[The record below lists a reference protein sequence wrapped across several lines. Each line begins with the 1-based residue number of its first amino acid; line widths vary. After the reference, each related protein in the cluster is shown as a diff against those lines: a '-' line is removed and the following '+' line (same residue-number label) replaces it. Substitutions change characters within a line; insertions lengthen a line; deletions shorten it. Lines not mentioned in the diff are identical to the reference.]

1 MFALGL
7 LLALFLLFHL
17 PGVRRL
23 PPLASRR
30 DKAAAAMAGLFFFT
44 GTDHFLNSGRYVPM
58 IPPMLPAPLAL
69 VYISGLFELLGATGL
84 LVRRY
89 RRWAGLGLAA
99 LLVAVFPA
107 NIYVAVSGG
116 SIEGTTSNP
125 VYYWVRLLFQ
135 PVFIAWAIWVSR
147 PEAEGR

>member
-1 MFALGL
+1 MLALGIL
-7 LLALFLLFHL
+7 LGLFLLFHL
-17 PGVRRL
+17 PGIRRL

-44 GTDHFLNSGRYVPM
+44 GADHFLTPGRYVPM

-69 VYISGLFELLGATGL
+69 VYVSGFFELAGAAGL
-84 LVRRY
+84 LL
-89 RRWAGLGLAA
+89 RRWRRSAGIGLAA

-107 NIYVAVSGG
+107 NVYVAVSGG
-116 SIEGTTSNP
+116 SIEGMTSNP

-135 PVFIAWAIWVSR
+135 PVFIAWALWASR
-147 PEAEGR
+147 PEREGR